1 MNKSTQ
7 RRALSER
14 DFNQLI
20 FIAMPAF
27 GYELRS
33 FIQRCIW
40 VGPQNS
46 QFFCQAQ
53 LAVHSA
59 AAVRLGIANDGP
71 FYDRNVTLIFESPNK
86 PRELCLVSLG
96 RSVKALLVV
105 VVTSF
110 KIRPTTVIILHRF
123 AVW

>member
-7 RRALSER
+7 KRALSGGGGG
-14 DFNQLI
+14 NQVI
-20 FIAMPAF
+20 FIAVPAF

-40 VGPQNS
+40 VGPPDS

-53 LAVHSA
+53 LRVHSA
-59 AAVRLGIANDGP
+59 AAVRLGISNDRP
-71 FYDRNVTLIFESPNK
+71 FYDRNVTLIFKSPNK

-96 RSVKALLVV
+96 RSFKVLLMV

-110 KIRPTTVIILHRF
+110 KIRLTTAII
-123 AVW
+123 